1 VILVFALLAAGTAV
15 LADFVFGDSPDTTG
29 AETGPSVSAP
39 ADVAAQPPSGERRT
53 VVVPE
58 RAGPLTRVLE
68 RQTRAGGRRSIAEMQ
83 AAGLRNAQLG
93 SYAESGAGESVV
105 TLYVGEVTPTLS
117 AERVRSDGESYLDA
131 AFRRLTSSGV
141 VGYDGEMAPADAG
154 PLGGVAR
161 CATLTGRDRPYRAC
175 GWVDRWTVG
184 YVLDTR
190 RGATTAR
197 VAELLLAMRS
207 DVEIVSR

>member
-1 VILVFALLAAGTAV
+1 
-15 LADFVFGDSPDTTG
+15 
-29 AETGPSVSAP
+29 
-39 ADVAAQPPSGERRT
+39 
-53 VVVPE
+53 
-58 RAGPLTRVLE
+58 
-68 RQTRAGGRRSIAEMQ
+68 
-83 AAGLRNAQLG
+83 
-93 SYAESGAGESVV
+93 
-105 TLYVGEVTPTLS
+105 
-117 AERVRSDGESYLDA
+117 
-131 AFRRLTSSGV
+131 
-141 VGYDGEMAPADAG
+141 
-154 PLGGVAR
+154 VAR